1 MRDMNATRWVHA
13 GHQGVTSFLCN
24 SAGMGKM
31 FFDFSLLFDFSSS
44 MLQVP
49 FFFYKGMK
57 ASPGYILASDH
68 FLFKCIYIVAGAI
81 KIVSKQPYS

>member
-44 MLQVP
+44 MLQVACA
-49 FFFYKGMK
+49 FF
-57 ASPGYILASDH
+57 L
-68 FLFKCIYIVAGAI
+68 
-81 KIVSKQPYS
+81 